1 MTCATLGHTCQRED
15 LRINQGS
22 TWARTLNFANSSGTA
37 INLTGCTIRG
47 MVRKNKLDVSPAITL
62 TCAVTDATNGVATV
76 LMTAADSTA
85 LTVGERITDTASLY
99 WYDIEIVW
107 SDSTVQRF
115 LEGDIRFSAECTK

>member
-1 MTCATLGHTCQRED
+1 
-15 LRINQGS
+15 
-22 TWARTLNFANSSGTA
+22 
-37 INLTGCTIRG
+37 

-62 TCAVTDATNGVATV
+62 ACAVTDATNGIATV

-85 LTVGERITDTASLY
+85 VTVGERITDTASLY

-115 LEGDIRFSAECTK
+115 LEGEMRISAEATK